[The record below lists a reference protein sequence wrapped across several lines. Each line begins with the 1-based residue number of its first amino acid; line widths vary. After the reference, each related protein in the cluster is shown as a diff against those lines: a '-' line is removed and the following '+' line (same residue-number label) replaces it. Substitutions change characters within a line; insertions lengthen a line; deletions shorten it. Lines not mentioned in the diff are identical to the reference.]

1 MGSDSSTVTMLRTHL
16 SLILILGVALAAGGT
31 EHRSLRSQRSTVVS
45 GASGDDVGNLIQDLF
60 KLYNKNAIPLPDDGP
75 VNVEIGVS
83 LINMNLARQVMSAT
97 AWVRMRWND
106 YRLIW
111 DPTDFGGLDVI
122 RVPGHMIWTPDLE
135 VYNAGNFG
143 DSSFHDRMGKDSFL
157 HLIYWN
163 GTVLSVPAVPIS
175 AICAEADMTLPETA
189 AQSCNIK
196 MGSWTYDGDHIKLTP
211 YNSRATNEILDHID
225 LSEMRNSAWVITSQ
239 KNNVLKSNTYP
250 GVPGI
255 YYAMEYEFQMQK
267 AYIYDDDEV
276 NGIEN
281 PDLAET
287 LSGIYYRY
295 RHGDNMVVL

>member
-16 SLILILGVALAAGGT
+16 SLILILGVALAAG
-31 EHRSLRSQRSTVVS
+31 
-45 GASGDDVGNLIQDLF
+45 ASGDDVGNLIQDLF
-60 KLYNKNAIPLPDDGP
+60 RLYNKNAIPLPDDGP

-97 AWVRMRWND
+97 AWGRMRWNV

-143 DSSFHDRMGKDSFL
+143 DSSFHDRMGKDTFL
-157 HLIYWN
+157 HLVYYN

-175 AICAEADMTLPETA
+175 AICAEADITLAESAP
-189 AQSCNIK
+189 QSCNIK

-225 LSEMRNSAWVITSQ
+225 LSEMRNSAYVVTSQ

-250 GVPGI
+250 GVPGV

-267 AYIYDDDEV
+267 AYTTSPADSEY
-276 NGIEN
+276 EN
-281 PDLAET
+281 PELPESLA
-287 LSGIYYRY
+287 GIYSRY
-295 RHGDNMVVL
+295 RAGDNMVVL

>member
-1 MGSDSSTVTMLRTHL
+1 MGNAEYMGSDSWTVTMLRTYL
-16 SLILILGVALAAGGT
+16 SLILILGVALTA
-31 EHRSLRSQRSTVVS
+31 
-45 GASGDDVGNLIQDLF
+45 GASGQDVENLLGYMFRQ
-60 KLYNKNAIPLPDDGP
+60 YNKEVLPLDTDGP

-83 LINMNLARQVMSAT
+83 LINMNLASQVMSAT
-97 AWVRMRWND
+97 AWVRMRWTD
-106 YRLIW
+106 YRLFW
-111 DPTDFGGLDVI
+111 EPSDHNGLDVI

-143 DSSFHDRMGKDSFL
+143 DNSFHDRMGK
-157 HLIYWN
+157 

-175 AICAEADMTLPETA
+175 AVCAEADITLPETA
-189 AQSCNIK
+189 PQSCNIK

-225 LSEMRNSAWVITSQ
+225 LSEMRNSAYVITSQ

-267 AYIYDDDEV
+267 AYTTSEDQVSET
-276 NGIEN
+276 EN
-281 PDLAET
+281 PDLPESLA
-287 LSGIYYRY
+287 GIYSRY
-295 RHGDNMVVL
+295 RAGDNMVVL

>member
-1 MGSDSSTVTMLRTHL
+1 MIRTYL
-16 SLILILGVALAAGGT
+16 SLILILGVTLTAG
-31 EHRSLRSQRSTVVS
+31 SS
-45 GASGDDVGNLIQDLF
+45 GQDVENLMGYMFRQ
-60 KLYNKNAIPLPDDGP
+60 YNKDVLPLDTDGP

-83 LINMNLARQVMSAT
+83 LINMNLASQVMSAT
-97 AWVRMRWND
+97 AWVRMRWTD
-106 YRLIW
+106 YRLSW
-111 DPTDFGGLDVI
+111 EPTDHNGLDVI

-143 DSSFHDRMGKDSFL
+143 DSSFHDRMGKDTFL
-157 HLIYWN
+157 HLVYYN

-175 AICAEADMTLPETA
+175 AICAEADITLPETA
-189 AQSCNIK
+189 PQSCNIK

-250 GVPGI
+250 GVPGV

-267 AYIYDDDEV
+267 AYTTSPADIER
-276 NGIEN
+276 EN
-281 PDLAET
+281 PELPESLA
-287 LSGIYYRY
+287 GIYSRY
-295 RHGDNMVVL
+295 RAGDNMVVL